1 MSRYDN
7 NFNKKSVKELMKD
20 QSKGKTLTPYEKKEV
35 EAEAIKNRQRNKT
48 KPKG

>member
-20 QSKGKTLTPYEKKEV
+20 QSKGKTLTPYEKEEV
-35 EAEAIKNRQRNKT
+35 KAEAIKNRQRNKT
-48 KPKG
+48 KPK